1 MTHTP
6 IPVTLLTGF
15 LGSGKSTLLTR
26 ILRDPQFSD
35 TAVVVN
41 EFGEVGIDG
50 FLVEHSL
57 EQTVEMTSGCLCCT
71 IRGDVRET
79 LLSLHRRQ
87 EEGQIPAFERL
98 IIETTGLAD
107 PAPVIHTL
115 MTDRRLARR
124 YMLGGVI
131 TVIDITTAEMTF
143 ERHEESIK
151 QAAVA
156 DRIVLTKT
164 DMAVDPASRSDLA
177 ALKGMLRRL
186 NRGAPILDRHDP
198 AFNMKELFNAS
209 LYDPGTKSLDVQ
221 RWLNAEAYAED
232 HDHHGD
238 HHHGHQHDHGHS
250 HGHGHGHEHH
260 HGDQH
265 HDINRHGADIEAF
278 SLELDKPISSSA
290 FTVAL
295 DLLISYKGADL
306 LRVKGIL
313 NIREKPGTP
322 VVIHGVQHVFHD
334 PVWLE
339 AWTTEDHRS
348 KIVFITRGL
357 SKQTVATFFDA
368 LQVLSDRESSPAP
381 ESETAP

>member
-1 MTHTP
+1 MIDTP

-15 LGSGKSTLLTR
+15 LGSGKSTLLSG
-26 ILRDPQFSD
+26 ILRDPRFSD

-87 EEGQIPAFERL
+87 EEGQVPSFERL

-131 TVIDITTAEMTF
+131 TVVDITTAEMTF

-151 QAAVA
+151 QTAVA

-164 DMAVDPASRSDLA
+164 DMALDPASRSDLA
-177 ALKGMLRRL
+177 ALKALLRRL
-186 NRGAPILDRHDP
+186 NPAAPIFDRHDP
-198 AFNMKELFNAS
+198 AFDLRQLFNTS

-221 RWLNAEAYAED
+221 GWLNAEAYTPDDD
-232 HDHHGD
+232 HD
-238 HHHGHQHDHGHS
+238 HHHGHGHDHS
-250 HGHGHGHEHH
+250 HEHH
-260 HGDQH
+260 HGDHH

-278 SLELDKPISSSA
+278 SLELDKPISSAA

-322 VVIHGVQHVFHD
+322 VVIHGVQHVFHE

-339 AWTTEDHRS
+339 AWPTEDHRS

-357 SKQTVATFFDA
+357 PRETVATFFEA
-368 LQVLSDRESSPAP
+368 LQVIGDKESSRVP
-381 ESETAP
+381 ESETL